1 MRTMDVAG
9 FVEWTSSVSDEE
21 KPALARRAAARTQA
35 DERFLRGAR
44 AAAEAAINDPH
55 FQEHLISARASAVPD
70 DWLDDARNLEEWN
83 RDTGNDL
90 RVAYEDALIALGAG
104 DAIGKEYR
112 RALAG
117 PLLDEVPG
125 LAEALGLA

>member
-1 MRTMDVAG
+1 MDAAG

-21 KPALARRAAARTQA
+21 KPALAKRVAAARAQA
-35 DERFLRGAR
+35 DESFLRGAR
-44 AAAEAAINDPH
+44 AAAEAAINYPH
-55 FQEHLISARASAVPD
+55 FQEHLISARASAVPE
-70 DWLDDARNLEEWN
+70 DWLDDGRNLEEWN

-90 RVAYEDALIALGAG
+90 RAAYEDALIALGAG

-125 LAEALGLA
+125 LAEVLGLA

>member
-1 MRTMDVAG
+1 MEVAG
-9 FVEWTSSVSDEE
+9 FVEWTSSLSDEE
-21 KPALARRAAARTQA
+21 KAAFARRVAAARAKA
-35 DERFLRGAR
+35 DHRFLREAR
-44 AAAEAAINDPH
+44 AAAEVAISDPD
-55 FQEHLISARASAVPD
+55 FEARRRSAVANAVPE
-70 DWLDDARNLEEWN
+70 DWLDDGRDLEAWN

-90 RVAYEDALIALGAG
+90 RAAYEDALTGLGAG
-104 DAIGKEYR
+104 NAIGKEYR